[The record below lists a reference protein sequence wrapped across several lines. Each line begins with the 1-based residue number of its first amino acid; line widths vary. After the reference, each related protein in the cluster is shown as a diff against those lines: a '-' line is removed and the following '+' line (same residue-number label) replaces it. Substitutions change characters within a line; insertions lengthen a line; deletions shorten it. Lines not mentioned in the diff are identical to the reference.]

1 MFIPSHES
9 VSFTGSVQALN
20 VLKRSSDFV
29 PSETDPFLSIKSAGF
44 CRKMHGERFNAV
56 VRCVKKRCVATQT
69 TAAPETIRNRNGCK
83 HFYSFQ

>member
-9 VSFTGSVQALN
+9 VSFTGSVQVLN

-44 CRKMHGERFNAV
+44 CRKMARDL
-56 VRCVKKRCVATQT
+56 TQW
-69 TAAPETIRNRNGCK
+69 
-83 HFYSFQ
+83 FDV